1 VLAHRTTSV
10 WKFNTKSKFIAHKS
24 YFRSVSIQTNLET
37 RIRIKDIAKL
47 AGVSPGT
54 VDRVI
59 HQRGNVS
66 AKSKLLILEVM
77 EKMGYQP
84 NIIASTLAFNRNIHI
99 AVLLPNPK
107 QDIYWKLPLIGAE
120 KALKQVY
127 HYGIGFSEHF
137 FDLFSAKDFKQKAK
151 NLLQQDPKP
160 DAILV
165 APIFFEEGAEF
176 LKNCHENHFP
186 LITINTNTDSP
197 FALSYIGQDSYQSGV
212 LAARLLKFGLENGSS
227 VLITNLDNSTEYSRH
242 LKEKERGFRDYFLK
256 KNPGTEVLKLHIE
269 EFENK
274 NLIQKEVSKILDN
287 SPNLSGIFVTNSR
300 AYHLVEACT
309 DFLPAHIRLVGYDL
323 IPPNLKLLEKEKIH
337 FLINQNPVQQGYLA
351 VMNLVNFILHKK
363 QPEYYQYLPLD
374 IVVQENV
381 KYYLRKEEE
390 FEIII

>member
-1 VLAHRTTSV
+1 MES
-10 WKFNTKSKFIAHKS
+10 
-24 YFRSVSIQTNLET
+24 

-59 HQRGNVS
+59 HKRGNVS

-84 NIIASTLAFNRNIHI
+84 NIIASTLALNRNLHI
-99 AVLLPNPK
+99 AILLPNPE
-107 QDIYWKLPLIGAE
+107 QDIYWRLPLEGAL
-120 KALKQVY
+120 KALKQVN
-127 HYGIGFSEHF
+127 HYGVGFSQHF
-137 FDLFSAKDFKQKAK
+137 FDLFSPQDFQLKAK
-151 NLLQQDPKP
+151 ILLNQNPSP
-160 DAILV
+160 DAIIV
-165 APIFFEEGAEF
+165 SPIFFEQGAEF
-176 LKNCHENHFP
+176 LEKCAENQFP

-212 LAARLLKFGLENGSS
+212 LAGKLLNFGLKNNSS

-242 LKEKERGFRDYFLK
+242 LKEKEKGFRDYFVENNLK
-256 KNPGTEVLKLHIE
+256 TEVIKLHIE

-274 NLIQKEVSKILDN
+274 PLIRKEVSKILQSTN
-287 SPNLSGIFVTNSR
+287 NLSGIFVTNSR
-300 AYHLVEACT
+300 AYHLVEACI
-309 DFLPAHIRLVGYDL
+309 DFLPSHIRLVGYDL
-323 IPPNLKLLEKEKIH
+323 IPPNLKLLEQEKIH

-351 VMNLVNFILHKK
+351 VMSLVNFILYKK
-363 QPEYYQYLPLD
+363 LPDYYQYLPLD
-374 IVVQENV
+374 IVVRENV